1 MNNSFIPEVFKE
13 KLLHVTQWVQ
23 GLIFLLLS
31 VSLFLSLYTFNIND
45 NSFLTSSNE
54 ITNNFL
60 GLIGSYVASFLIYS
74 FGLMSYSIVF
84 FFITE
89 FIVCI

>member
-1 MNNSFIPEVFKE
+1 MNNSFIPTIFKE
-13 KLLHVTQWVQ
+13 KLLKVTQWAQ

-84 FFITE
+84 FFIIQ
-89 FIVCI
+89 FGFCI